1 MSVKC
6 SVKRSQVYSSKS
18 SSSSDVS
25 TLPSSPTP
33 PSLSSAFS
41 PKDSPQGPPSI
52 MVVYG
57 VPPEGLSAVAPE
69 IEDEEEDWEVL
80 DTLRDEE
87 ITHKLFSDLNRDLLV
102 MPSDSK
108 VIVISDFK
116 EEEHEDDHT
125 NVNVVPS
132 SLRVPPTPSTS
143 ATDDDGTPDQV
154 QDDSNGHRSEDEAD
168 TP

>member
-1 MSVKC
+1 
-6 SVKRSQVYSSKS
+6 
-18 SSSSDVS
+18 
-25 TLPSSPTP
+25 
-33 PSLSSAFS
+33 
-41 PKDSPQGPPSI
+41 

-57 VPPEGLSAVAPE
+57 VPPEGLSAVALE